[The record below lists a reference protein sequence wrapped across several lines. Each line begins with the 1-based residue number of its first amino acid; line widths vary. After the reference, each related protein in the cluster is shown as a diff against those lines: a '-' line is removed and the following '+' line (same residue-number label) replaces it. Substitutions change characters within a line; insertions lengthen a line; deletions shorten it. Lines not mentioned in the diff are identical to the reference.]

1 MFPFG
6 NKNKIY
12 YVYSFNRQKYF
23 YAYVNILGGQH
34 LFWVLRL
41 SRGFDN
47 VKKWI
52 TDLCSSSLWKW
63 IAYQIFNVSICFSLV
78 PYDEPYFILG
88 AKI

>member
-41 SRGFDN
+41 SHGFDS
-47 VKKWI
+47 VKNELLICALQAYENELLIKFSMSAFVFPWY
-52 TDLCSSSLWKW
+52 LMMSLTS
-63 IAYQIFNVSICFSLV
+63 Y
-78 PYDEPYFILG
+78 
-88 AKI
+88 